1 MRNLVLLLAVLALAA
16 FGLAACGGDDD
27 DDATTAGSET
37 TATETTGG
45 GGGGSSSVEVTAS
58 ADALAYDESSL
69 ETESGSVTI
78 DFTNPST
85 TGHDVRIED
94 EAGEDIGGTD
104 VIADDS
110 TTATVELEPGSYTF
124 FCSVPGHR
132 DAGMEGALTAN

>member
-1 MRNLVLLLAVLALAA
+1 MRKLVLLLAVLALVA
-16 FGLAACGGDDD
+16 FGLVACGGDDD
-27 DDATTAGSET
+27 DTTTAGGET

-45 GGGGSSSVEVTAS
+45 GGGGGSTVEVTAS
-58 ADALAYDESSL
+58 ADQLAYDQSSL
-69 ETESGSVTI
+69 ETGSGSVTI

-85 TGHDVRIED
+85 TGHDIRIED
-94 EAGEDIGGTD
+94 ESGEDIGGTD

-132 DAGMEGALTAN
+132 EAGMEGSLTAD

>member
-1 MRNLVLLLAVLALAA
+1 MRKLVLLLAVLALVA
-16 FGLAACGGDDD
+16 FGLVACGGDDD
-27 DDATTAGSET
+27 DTTTAGGET

-45 GGGGSSSVEVTAS
+45 GGGGGSTVEVTAS
-58 ADALAYDESSL
+58 ADQLAYDQSSL
-69 ETESGSVTI
+69 ETGSGSVTI

-94 EAGEDIGGTD
+94 ESGEDIGGTD

-132 DAGMEGALTAN
+132 EAGMEGSLTAD